1 MSSSLIA
8 GTIKYF
14 DEKKQYALVS
24 IDDPET
30 ARGCVKA
37 IAFKSGFR
45 NFTEGRSGNIKLA
58 SMGPVV
64 SKDPEKGMRVLF
76 RPTYSPNG
84 CKAVV
89 WGLSDQF
96 QGVRDKVAD
105 RRANRIAIA
114 TMIARVTGYRGGARV
129 SSRRR

>member
-1 MSSSLIA
+1 MSSSLIV

-14 DEKKQYALVS
+14 NEKKQYALIS
-24 IDDPET
+24 IDDPKT
-30 ARGCVKA
+30 AKDYVKA

-58 SMGPVV
+58 SVGPAV

-96 QGVRDKVAD
+96 HEVRDKVAD
-105 RRANRIAIA
+105 RRAKRIA
-114 TMIARVTGYRGGARV
+114 TMTMNVRVTGYQNGARV
-129 SSRRR
+129 SFRQ